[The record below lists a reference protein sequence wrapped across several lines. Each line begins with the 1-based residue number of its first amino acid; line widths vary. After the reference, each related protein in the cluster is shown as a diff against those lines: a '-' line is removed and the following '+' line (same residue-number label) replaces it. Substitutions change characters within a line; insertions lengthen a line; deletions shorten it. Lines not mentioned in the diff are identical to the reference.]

1 MRDLPLARRII
12 GYLVV
17 AQLGAFLI
25 AALLLLAVEVA
36 NIQYFRRS
44 IDEMAT
50 YRVSNLV
57 IDSLILDRQGVVRV
71 EPNAALRREIS
82 ETPRFKFAVFSDA
95 REPLPGSSPELASA
109 LTRAGVIQISGAH
122 LHFNLPGDPETS
134 PMGFMERRKTP
145 FGRLHVAVYRQMFR
159 PIDLFWQVF
168 EFFQWDIITVVLV
181 ILVSAGTAWYAVRR
195 GLAPL
200 RAAALRV
207 EEVDLDQL
215 TQGVRIEQV
224 PTEIRPFVD
233 AIDGAL
239 VRLAAS
245 AARMRRFTANA
256 AHELRTPVAVMRARL
271 ENADASQLTSDLLND
286 SRQLQTLVEQMLVT
300 IRLSENQ
307 ALCDETLELAG
318 VVRDVVSGFVLL
330 AVQRGRR
337 IEFETCAA
345 AVRVRGNRRA
355 IECVV
360 SNLVDN
366 ALRAEPVGGA
376 VLVRVD
382 ADATVHVI
390 DHGDGVA
397 PDDREK
403 IFEPFWR
410 KSEETPGAGL
420 GLAITK
426 ELMER
431 LHGGVRVADTPGGGA
446 TFTLSFVCDG
456 TDQDA
461 ASGAAAGERR

>member
-1 MRDLPLARRII
+1 MRDLPLSGRII
-12 GYLVV
+12 GYLVI

-57 IDSLILDRQGVVRV
+57 IDSLMLDGQGVVRV
-71 EPNAALRREIS
+71 EPNAALRREMS

-109 LTRAGVIQISGAH
+109 LTSAGVIQISGAH

-145 FGRLHVAVYRQMFR
+145 FGRLHVAVYRQVFR
-159 PIDLFWQVF
+159 PIDLFWQLF

-200 RAAALRV
+200 RAAARRV
-207 EEVDLDQL
+207 QEIDLDQL
-215 TQGVRIEQV
+215 KQGVRIERV
-224 PTEIRPFVD
+224 PSEIRPFVD

-239 VRLAAS
+239 ARLAAS

-271 ENADASQLTSDLLND
+271 ENANASQLTSDLLDD

-307 ALCDETLELAG
+307 SLCDETVELAG

-345 AVRVRGNRRA
+345 PVRVRGNRRA

-366 ALRAEPVGGA
+366 ALRAEPEGGA
-376 VLVRVD
+376 VVVRVGTD
-382 ADATVHVI
+382 AAVHVI

-420 GLAITK
+420 GLAITR

-431 LHGGVRVADTPGGGA
+431 LHGGVRVEATPGGGA
-446 TFTLSFVCDG
+446 TFALSFARDRTG
-456 TDQDA
+456 RD
-461 ASGAAAGERR
+461 AAAGDRR